1 MLREELIALAV
12 RGALFVSLL
21 LLMLPV
27 ERMWAARTRQ
37 GLRDGVWTDLAHF
50 FLNPIGVGHSLAMA
64 FIGLELVF
72 SFAVPETWRDL
83 FGGMPFL
90 FQFGCVLFLGEFF
103 SYWTHRLS
111 HSQTLLWRFH
121 AVHHSSGDV
130 DWLSA
135 HRQHPF
141 DTVLFLMAANLPAIA
156 LGFSGPLVVFV
167 AVFHRTFVTFTHASV
182 RLELRWLRL
191 LIVTPRYHHHHH
203 DRDAPPSNF
212 AGLFPVFDLL
222 FGTFHWPEAL
232 PTSYG
237 VQHRVS
243 KRWLGQLFLPL
254 IQAPANG
261 VTRLQGT
268 PTIRKTR

>member
-90 FQFGCVLFLGEFF
+90 FQFGCVLFVGEFF

-111 HSQTLLWRFH
+111 HSQAQR
-121 AVHHSSGDV
+121 
-130 DWLSA
+130 
-135 HRQHPF
+135 
-141 DTVLFLMAANLPAIA
+141 
-156 LGFSGPLVVFV
+156 
-167 AVFHRTFVTFTHASV
+167 
-182 RLELRWLRL
+182 
-191 LIVTPRYHHHHH
+191 
-203 DRDAPPSNF
+203 
-212 AGLFPVFDLL
+212 
-222 FGTFHWPEAL
+222 
-232 PTSYG
+232 
-237 VQHRVS
+237 
-243 KRWLGQLFLPL
+243 
-254 IQAPANG
+254 
-261 VTRLQGT
+261 
-268 PTIRKTR
+268 